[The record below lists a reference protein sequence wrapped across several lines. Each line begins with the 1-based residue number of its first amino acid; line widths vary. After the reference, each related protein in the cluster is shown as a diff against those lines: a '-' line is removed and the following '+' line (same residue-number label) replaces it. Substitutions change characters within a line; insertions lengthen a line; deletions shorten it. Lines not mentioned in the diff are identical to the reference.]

1 MTKQENKKLD
11 TLTQYLCG
19 YQDRIKQIR
28 QALEINPQFNY
39 LKEVETIEYLYNSLL
54 RDRKKV
60 KSNFLYASTS
70 GWTVM
75 YFRAKEKYKKNEKF
89 NVKIYFSFV
98 EDETFE

>member
-1 MTKQENKKLD
+1 MTKQQIKKLD

-19 YQDRIKQIR
+19 YQDRIKLIR
-28 QALEINPQFNY
+28 QTLEINPQYNF
-39 LKEVETIEYLYNSLL
+39 LKEVETIESLYESVLE
-54 RDRKKV
+54 DRKKV

-98 EDETFE
+98 DDDTFE

>member
-11 TLTQYLCG
+11 TLTQYLCR

-28 QALEINPQFNY
+28 KAVDINPQFNY
-39 LKEVETIEYLYNSLL
+39 LKEVETIEYLYDSLL
-54 RDRKKV
+54 RDRKKI